1 MRTIARASAPLI
13 AHQMARRGKF
23 SGSEVKM
30 KEEAVI
36 FFFLLFGYIILGF
49 TGGSAGKES
58 VCNAGDL
65 GLIPG
70 LGRSPGE

>member
-1 MRTIARASAPLI
+1 M
-13 AHQMARRGKF
+13 F

-36 FFFLLFGYIILGF
+36 FSLFGYIILGF

-58 VCNAGDL
+58 VCNQ
-65 GLIPG
+65 
-70 LGRSPGE
+70 ETWV

>member
-1 MRTIARASAPLI
+1 
-13 AHQMARRGKF
+13 
-23 SGSEVKM
+23 M

-36 FFFLLFGYIILGF
+36 FLLFGYIILGF

-70 LGRSPGE
+70 LGRSPGEGNDNPLYILAWRIPWTEEPGKL

>member
-1 MRTIARASAPLI
+1 
-13 AHQMARRGKF
+13 
-23 SGSEVKM
+23 M

-36 FFFLLFGYIILGF
+36 LFIYFFFLLFGYIILGF

-70 LGRSPGE
+70 LGRSPGEGHATHFSTLAWRIPMD